1 MWVILTLF
9 SSLFLGTY
17 DLLRKASLKENA
29 VIPVLYLGSAT
40 SALFFGVLVVLSEVG
55 IIPSESF
62 FNVPSITPTE
72 HLRFFIKSMIVGS
85 SWFLSYYSL
94 KHLPITIVI
103 PIRATGPFWTVFGAL
118 IVFGERFSLFQW
130 LGIVTVM
137 VFFYIFSLAGRNEGV
152 DFKRNKWIF
161 AIVGAT
167 ILGSISGM
175 YDKYLM
181 LHHHHVAVQAWFSIY
196 MVVVFLP
203 FLLFIWYPK
212 RKITTRFEWRWV
224 VPLIGVTL
232 TVADYLYFWAL
243 SDSDSLIGVVSVL
256 RRSSVVISF
265 VLGAIIFKEGNIK
278 RKALALFGILAGI
291 VLILIGT

>member
-1 MWVILTLF
+1 
-9 SSLFLGTY
+9 
-17 DLLRKASLKENA
+17 
-29 VIPVLYLGSAT
+29 
-40 SALFFGVLVVLSEVG
+40 
-55 IIPSESF
+55 
-62 FNVPSITPTE
+62 
-72 HLRFFIKSMIVGS
+72 
-85 SWFLSYYSL
+85 
-94 KHLPITIVI
+94 
-103 PIRATGPFWTVFGAL
+103 
-118 IVFGERFSLFQW
+118 FQW